1 MMTRKAWQVAQ
12 WEFIERAKKKS
23 YIIGLIVTPLIIMAF
38 AVLPT
43 LLGEMVDSSSRD
55 QVLVYDESDV
65 LFDSLRTIVERSYR
79 SDDGAPLITLVRVTT
94 NGGMKDAKAEIDR
107 RLLEDRALGALLIP
121 AQVFDSLAI
130 EYRGQ
135 NVSNIRMLERLERSV
150 SDLVVERKMATAG
163 LDAQT
168 VRTLSKRVEIRSV
181 RVSAEGEKETGF
193 LQSFGLSYVLLILLL
208 MLALTSGQL
217 LVRSMVE
224 EKSNR
229 LVEVL
234 VSSCDPMD
242 LMFGKII
249 GLSALGLLQVVV
261 WGVMA
266 VIVVVATGI
275 EGLPL
280 ENLGLLLLYF
290 MLGFVFYSSIFVAFG
305 CVVTTE
311 QEAQQMTS
319 YLSMFFTLPL
329 VISFVATQV
338 PDNVVLRV
346 VSLIP
351 LLTPSMMI
359 MRIPVVAPPLWE
371 IALTLGILV
380 LSIIGMTWVAGKI
393 FRVGILL
400 TGKRPT
406 LDEIVRWIRA

>member
-23 YIIGLIVTPLIIMAF
+23 YIIGLIITPLIIIAF
-38 AVLPT
+38 AALPT
-43 LLGEMVDSSSRD
+43 LLGEAVSESSRD
-55 QVLVYDESDV
+55 QVLVYDESGV
-65 LFDSLRTIVERSYR
+65 LFDSLQTIVERKYR
-79 SDDGAPLITLVRVTT
+79 SDEGEPLITMHRVTT
-94 NGGMKDAKAEIDR
+94 NGGMHAAKAEIDR
-107 RLLEDRALGALLIP
+107 RLLEDRALGALLLP
-121 AQVFDSLAI
+121 ASVFDSLGI

-135 NVSNIRMLERLERSV
+135 NVSNIRLLERLERTV
-150 SDLVVERKMATAG
+150 SDLVVERKMEGAG
-163 LDAQT
+163 LDAGT
-168 VRTLSKRVEIRSV
+168 VRSLSRRVGIRSV
-181 RVSAEGEKETGF
+181 RVSAEGETETGF

-234 VSSCDPMD
+234 VSSCNPMD

-261 WGVMA
+261 WGILA
-266 VIVVVATGI
+266 AIVVVATGV

-290 MLGFVFYSSIFVAFG
+290 MLGFILYSSIFVTFG

-329 VISFVATQV
+329 VVSFVATQV
-338 PDNVVLRV
+338 PDNPILRAV
-346 VSLIP
+346 TLIP

-359 MRIPVVAPPLWE
+359 MRIPVVAPPAWE

-400 TGKRPT
+400 TGKRPS